1 MPSRSGAFMSQL
13 PDHFQLFDLPPRFTL
28 DAEALD
34 RAYRSVQ
41 AQVHPDRF
49 AAGTAAEGRV
59 AMQWATRA
67 NEAYQTLKSPLK
79 RAEYLCERAGVPID
93 AESNT
98 AMPSEFLTQQLE
110 WREALDDA
118 RSASN
123 REAMQQLSDE
133 TTAERDDMHRRLGH
147 ALDSKSDFALAATLV
162 RQLMF
167 IDKFAT
173 EIAAAQDVMAG
184 NQRAA

>member
-1 MPSRSGAFMSQL
+1 MPKL
-13 PDHFQLFDLPPRFTL
+13 PDHFQLFNLPPRFAL
-28 DAEALD
+28 DTAELD
-34 RAYRSVQ
+34 RAYREVQ
-41 AQVHPDRF
+41 SQVHPDRF
-49 AAGTAAEGRV
+49 AAGTAAESRV

-79 RAEYLCERAGVPID
+79 RAAYLCEGAGVSID

-98 AMPSEFLTQQLE
+98 AMPSEFLVQQLE

-118 RSASN
+118 RDACDST
-123 REAMQQLSDE
+123 AMQKLSDE
-133 TTAERDDMHRRLGH
+133 TTAVRDDVHRRLEQ
-147 ALDSKSDFALAATLV
+147 ALDSESDFPLAATLV

-167 IDKFAT
+167 IEKFAS
-173 EIAAAQDVMAG
+173 EISAAHDAMTG

>member
-1 MPSRSGAFMSQL
+1 MSHL
-13 PDHFQLFDLPPRFTL
+13 PDHFQLFDLPARFAL
-28 DAEALD
+28 DTAELD

-41 AQVHPDRF
+41 SQVHPDRF
-49 AAGTAAEGRV
+49 AAGTAAENRV

-79 RAEYLCERAGVPID
+79 RAAYLCERAGVPIG

-98 AMPSEFLTQQLE
+98 AMPAEFLMQQLQ

-118 RSASN
+118 RDERSASALQ
-123 REAMQQLSDE
+123 ELDDGMA
-133 TTAERDDMHRRLGH
+133 AERERLLEAIGR
-147 ALDSKSDFALAATLV
+147 ALDVEADYPRAASLV

-167 IDKFAT
+167 IEKFGIETSGAVET
-173 EIAAAQDVMAG
+173 LRDSQQASA
-184 NQRAA
+184 

>member
-1 MPSRSGAFMSQL
+1 MLHL
-13 PDHFQLFDLPPRFTL
+13 PDHFQLFDLPARFAL
-28 DAEALD
+28 DAAQLD

-41 AQVHPDRF
+41 TEVHPDRF
-49 AAGTAAEGRV
+49 ASGTAAESRV

-79 RAEYLCERAGVPID
+79 RAAYLCERAKVPID

-98 AMPSEFLTQQLE
+98 TMPAEFLVQQLQ

-118 RSASN
+118 R
-123 REAMQQLSDE
+123 DE
-133 TTAERDDMHRRLGH
+133 RDAGALQALGDGMAAERDRLLGEIGH
-147 ALDSKSDFALAATLV
+147 ALDVDADYSHAASLV

-167 IDKFAT
+167 IEKFGT
-173 EIAAAQDVMAG
+173 EVSAAADTLHD
-184 NQRAA
+184 NDRASA

>member
-1 MPSRSGAFMSQL
+1 MAQL
-13 PDHFQLFDLPPRFTL
+13 PDHFQLFNLPARFVL
-28 DAEALD
+28 DANALD
-34 RAYRSVQ
+34 RAYREVQ

-79 RAEYLCERAGVPID
+79 RAAYLCERAGAAIG

-98 AMPSEFLTQQLE
+98 AMPPEFLTQQLG

-118 RSASN
+118 REQRDRAALQSLRN
-123 REAMQQLSDE
+123 Q
-133 TTAERDDMHRRLGH
+133 TKAERDRVLQRIER
-147 ALDSKSDFALAATLV
+147 ALDIDGEYALAAALV

-167 IDKFAT
+167 VEKFAT
-173 EIAAAQDVMAG
+173 EISAAEEAIQH
-184 NQRAA
+184 NQQASA